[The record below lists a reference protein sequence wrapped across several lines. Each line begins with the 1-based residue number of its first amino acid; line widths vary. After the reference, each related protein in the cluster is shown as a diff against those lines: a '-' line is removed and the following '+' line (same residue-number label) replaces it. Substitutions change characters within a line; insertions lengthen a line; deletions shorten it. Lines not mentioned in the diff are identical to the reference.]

1 MPDIVV
7 NLEGMN
13 QRRTMPGRNSSGGTR
28 NTGWANQ
35 QHSSDSA
42 IVKIHS
48 KHSAASER
56 RLASMVTIEKP
67 RLMIEN
73 LNELLSIHNV
83 EARFFV
89 DSRTERRVVRLH
101 EEPSKEIIRQV
112 PTQEFLS
119 RVAQTRQYIG
129 LIFDKKA

>member
-1 MPDIVV
+1 MK
-7 NLEGMN
+7 
-13 QRRTMPGRNSSGGTR
+13 SSL
-28 NTGWANQ
+28 
-35 QHSSDSA
+35 
-42 IVKIHS
+42 
-48 KHSAASER
+48 KHSAVNKGI
-56 RLASMVTIEKP
+56 LASAATIEKP
-67 RLMIEN
+67 GLMIEN

-83 EARFFV
+83 EARFFL

-101 EEPSKEIIRQV
+101 EEPSKKIIRQV

>member
-1 MPDIVV
+1 MPNIIV

-35 QHSSDSA
+35 QDSGDSA
-42 IVKIHS
+42 KVKS
-48 KHSAASER
+48 SLKHSAVNKR
-56 RLASMVTIEKP
+56 ILASAATIEKP
-67 RLMIEN
+67 GLMIEN

-83 EARFFV
+83 ETRFFV
-89 DSRTERRVVRLH
+89 DSRTERRVVRLL